1 MKPETL
7 IIIRTKNEDRWIKA
21 TIKKIINQSY
31 KSYKIIVVDN
41 NSKDRTL
48 EILKKFKV
56 ETIKINKFLPGK
68 AINLAINH
76 FKNTKY
82 IVCLSAHCLPE
93 TNEWL
98 QKLIKPLQNSKTVA
112 VYGKQMPMFST
123 NSSDYR
129 DLKLVFGN
137 EKKIQKKD
145 YFFHN
150 ANSAIKRSILK
161 KYPFSDKAS
170 NMEDRI
176 WSKKILSTNKK
187 YQIVYEPDA
196 SVYHHHGLHHSN
208 TKKRLDGVIKII
220 KSIEKDNLLPDM
232 LDISNQNTYSFLVG
246 KTPSTN
252 IDLYLKNNLKLI
264 KQLNQNN
271 FIKKIIFLI
280 DPVLTKKIKSINS
293 DKFVFLKRNK
303 KMNSSRINELINI
316 IYTKFKNDD
325 VDYLLY
331 FNLDYISRP
340 TNSISKLLSSINT
353 KTADIFTYALEEKSN
368 IWLKKNGKY
377 SPKNSQLGIS
387 KNSNIYLSAMYGLG
401 SLFFFN
407 SIKNKNMI
415 KKHVEM
421 IIIKNTKFLQR
432 FSKSKYDE

>member
-137 EKKIQKKD
+137 EKKI
-145 YFFHN
+145 
-150 ANSAIKRSILK
+150 L
-161 KYPFSDKAS
+161 
-170 NMEDRI
+170 
-176 WSKKILSTNKK
+176 
-187 YQIVYEPDA
+187 
-196 SVYHHHGLHHSN
+196 
-208 TKKRLDGVIKII
+208 KKRL
-220 KSIEKDNLLPDM
+220 
-232 LDISNQNTYSFLVG
+232 
-246 KTPSTN
+246 
-252 IDLYLKNNLKLI
+252 
-264 KQLNQNN
+264 
-271 FIKKIIFLI
+271 
-280 DPVLTKKIKSINS
+280 
-293 DKFVFLKRNK
+293 
-303 KMNSSRINELINI
+303 
-316 IYTKFKNDD
+316 
-325 VDYLLY
+325 
-331 FNLDYISRP
+331 
-340 TNSISKLLSSINT
+340 
-353 KTADIFTYALEEKSN
+353 
-368 IWLKKNGKY
+368 
-377 SPKNSQLGIS
+377 
-387 KNSNIYLSAMYGLG
+387 
-401 SLFFFN
+401 FF
-407 SIKNKNMI
+407 S
-415 KKHVEM
+415 
-421 IIIKNTKFLQR
+421 
-432 FSKSKYDE
+432 

>member
-21 TIKKIINQSY
+21 TIKKIKNQTY

-48 EILKKFKV
+48 EILRKFRI
-56 ETIKINKFLPGK
+56 ETIKIKKFFPGK

-76 FKNTKY
+76 FTSTKY

-93 TNEWL
+93 NNDWL
-98 QKLIKPLQNSKTVA
+98 KKLIKPLKNQKTVA

-137 EKKIQKKD
+137 DRKIQKKD
-145 YFFHN
+145 FFFHN
-150 ANSAIKRSILK
+150 ANSSIKRSILK
-161 KYPFSDKAS
+161 KFPFSEKAT

-176 WSKKILSTNKK
+176 WSKKILSTQKN
-187 YQIVYEPDA
+187 YQIIYEPEA
-196 SVYHHHGLHHSN
+196 SVFHHHGLHHSN
-208 TKKRLDGVIKII
+208 TKKRLDGVINII
-220 KSIEKDNLLPDM
+220 KSIEKDNLIPDM
-232 LDISNQNTYSFLVG
+232 LDINNLNTYSFLVG
-246 KTPSTN
+246 KTPLNNKS
-252 IDLYLKNNLKLI
+252 LYLKNNLKFI
-264 KQLNQNN
+264 RKLNQNN
-271 FIKKIIFLI
+271 FIKKIICII
-280 DPVLTKKIKSINS
+280 DPDLTKKIKSIKS
-293 DKFVFLKRNK
+293 DKFIFLKRNK
-303 KMNSSRINELINI
+303 KMNTSKINELISL
-316 IYTKFKNDD
+316 IYAKFKNEDI
-325 VDYLLY
+325 DYLLY

-340 TNSISKLLSSINT
+340 KNLINKLLSFINK
-353 KTADIFTYALEEKSN
+353 KTADIVAYALEEKSN
-368 IWLKKNGKY
+368 VWLKKNGKY
-377 SPKNSQLGIS
+377 RPQNSQLGVS

-415 KKHVEM
+415 KKQVEM
-421 IIIKNTKFLQR
+421 ITIKNTKFLQR
-432 FSKSKYDE
+432 FSKSQYDE

>member
-1 MKPETL
+1 MKTETL

-31 KSYKIIVVDN
+31 KNYKIIVIDN

-48 EILKKFKV
+48 EILKKLNI
-56 ETIKINKFLPGK
+56 ETVKINKFLPGK

-93 TNEWL
+93 TNHWL
-98 QKLIKPLQNSKTVA
+98 KKLIKPLKNPKTMA

-123 NSSDYR
+123 NHSDYR

-137 EKKIQKKD
+137 EKRIQKKD
-145 YFFHN
+145 FFFHN

-161 KYPFSDKAS
+161 KYPFSNTVS

-176 WSKKILSTNKK
+176 WSKKILSTKK
-187 YQIVYEPDA
+187 NYQIVYEPDA
-196 SVYHHHGLHHSN
+196 SVYHHHGLHHGN

-232 LDISNQNTYSFLVG
+232 IDINNQNIYSLLIG
-246 KTPSTN
+246 NTPTFN
-252 IDLYLKNNLKLI
+252 IGLYLKNNYKLI
-264 KQLNQNN
+264 KKLNQSHL
-271 FIKKIIFLI
+271 IKKIIFII
-280 DPVLTKKIKSINS
+280 DPVLTKKIKSIKS
-293 DKFVFLKRNK
+293 DKFIFLNRNK
-303 KMNSSRINELINI
+303 KINSSKVNELMSM
-316 IYTKFKNDD
+316 IYRKFRNDD
-325 VDYLLY
+325 IDYLLY

-340 TNSISKLLSSINT
+340 TNSINKLLSSINA
-353 KTADIFTYALEEKSN
+353 KTSDIFTYALEEKSN

-387 KNSNIYLSAMYGLG
+387 KNSNIYLKAIYGLG

-407 SIKNKNMI
+407 SLKNKYI
-415 KKHVEM
+415 EKKSVEM
-421 IIIKNTKFLQR
+421 LMIKNTKFLQR